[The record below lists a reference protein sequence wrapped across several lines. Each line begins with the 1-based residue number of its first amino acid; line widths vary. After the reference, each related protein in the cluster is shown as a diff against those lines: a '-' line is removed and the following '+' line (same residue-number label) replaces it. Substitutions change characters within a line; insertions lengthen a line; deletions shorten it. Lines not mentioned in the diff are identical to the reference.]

1 MTSSSDKGGKKGP
14 DDKASDAR
22 APEGLDDFISNPA
35 AAMAAATA
43 FGMGMAAQMGRLFL
57 GTLQGAMDVTGQ
69 LARQLEEERKVAE
82 ADKAAAPEGKTEA
95 PAGVARTEPPA
106 AKANAKAQAAKPIAP
121 KAKAKAPVNAV
132 VAKAVVAK
140 AEKPKPAPKEKAAAK
155 PKARAVPGA
164 TVATKGKAAPKAK
177 ALQKADVKPK
187 VEARVESA
195 AAAPKPKKA
204 TKTIAGKA
212 DDLKKIDGIGPK
224 VEQVLKGR
232 GISRFQDLASMDE
245 AALSVLDKDL
255 GLDGRVL
262 RDDWAGQARR
272 LAGGKARSGK

>member
-14 DDKASDAR
+14 DKPASDDR
-22 APEGLDDFISNPA
+22 APEGLEDFISNPA

-69 LARQLEEERKVAE
+69 LARQLEAERKAAE
-82 ADKAAAPEGKTEA
+82 ADKVAAPEVKTEA
-95 PAGVARTEPPA
+95 PVEITRTEPPA
-106 AKANAKAQAAKPIAP
+106 PKASAKVKAAKPAVP
-121 KAKAKAPVNAV
+121 KAKAKAP
-132 VAKAVVAK
+132 AKAAATKV
-140 AEKPKPAPKEKAAAK
+140 EKPKLT
-155 PKARAVPGA
+155 PKAKA
-164 TVATKGKAAPKAK
+164 AAPKAK
-177 ALQKADVKPK
+177 AVPEAAVTPKPK
-187 VEARVESA
+187 VKAASKAEAAPKAEATPKVAAKVEA
-195 AAAPKPKKA
+195 AAPAPKPKR
-204 TKTIAGKA
+204 TSGKA
-212 DDLKKIDGIGPK
+212 DDLKKIDGVGPK

-232 GISRFQDLASMDE
+232 GISRFQDLAAMDE
-245 AALSVLDKDL
+245 KALAALDKEL

>member
-1 MTSSSDKGGKKGP
+1 MTSSSDKGGKKVP

-95 PAGVARTEPPA
+95 PAGGARTEPPA

-121 KAKAKAPVNAV
+121 KAKAKAPV
-132 VAKAVVAK
+132 KAVVAK

-164 TVATKGKAAPKAK
+164 TVAPKGKAAPKAK

-245 AALSVLDKDL
+245 AGLSALDKDL